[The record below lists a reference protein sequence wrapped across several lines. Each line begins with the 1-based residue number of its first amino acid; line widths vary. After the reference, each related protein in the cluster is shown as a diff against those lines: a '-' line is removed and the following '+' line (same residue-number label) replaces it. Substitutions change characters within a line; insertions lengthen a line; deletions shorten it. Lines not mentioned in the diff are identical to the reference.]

1 MKHIIPELE
10 LEEIQ
15 NLIDIPLSETHNSIM
30 EEKVSYRRKRVNQ
43 LRLRGYTNQQISEKI
58 GCNLSTV
65 EKDLH
70 AIRDNARKWFDEDSI
85 TEYCQSISDGIVL
98 CDNVVEDLQI
108 LYQEDSSIETKL
120 KILTAI
126 AEYETKKTQLYEKT
140 RSVQHFLKNTE
151 NRKIEV
157 LLK

>member
-1 MKHIIPELE
+1 MKHLIPELE

-15 NLIDIPLSETHNSIM
+15 NLTDITLSETSDSIM

-43 LRLRGYTNQQISEKI
+43 LRLMGYTNQQIADKI

-70 AIRDNARKWFDEDSI
+70 AIRNNARKWFNEDAV
-85 TEYCQSISDGIVL
+85 TEYCQSINDGIIL
-98 CDNVVEDLQI
+98 CDNVTEDLQI
-108 LYQEDSSIETKL
+108 LYQEDSDIETKL

-126 AEYETKKTQLYEKT
+126 SEYETKKTQLYEKT
-140 RSVQHFLKNTE
+140 KAVQCFLRDK
-151 NRKIEV
+151 
-157 LLK
+157 